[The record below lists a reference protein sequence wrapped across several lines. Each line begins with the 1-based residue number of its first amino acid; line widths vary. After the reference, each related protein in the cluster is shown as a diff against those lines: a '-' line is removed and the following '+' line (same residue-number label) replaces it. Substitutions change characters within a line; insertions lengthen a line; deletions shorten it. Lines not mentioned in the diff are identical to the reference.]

1 MKKEEILSNLQNA
14 VVLANFEEAISW
26 TEYGLKEGI
35 PPFEL
40 ITEGL
45 SKGMIIVGKKYED
58 GYYYVTD
65 MILSS
70 GAMNEA
76 LTILLPYLKENKSK
90 YLGKVVLGS
99 VTDDIHDIGKNI
111 VATMLIGAGFDV
123 YDLGVN
129 VSKEEFVKKAIEV
142 EADIVGASAFM
153 SSTYLYQRDIKKA
166 LDEAGLTPHVKYIIG
181 GGAVYR
187 QWAREIG
194 ADGFAED
201 ALEAVNLCK
210 ALMSAR
216 EV

>member
-14 VVLANFEEAISW
+14 VVLANFEDALSW
-26 TEYGLKEGI
+26 TECGLKEGI

-45 SKGMIIVGKKYED
+45 SKGMIIVGQKYED
-58 GYYYVTD
+58 GDYYVTD

-76 LTILLPYLKENKSK
+76 LTILLPYLKKNKRK

-129 VSKEEFVKKAIEV
+129 VSKEEFVNKAIEV
-142 EADIVGASAFM
+142 QADIVGASAFM

-166 LDEAGLTPHVKYIIG
+166 LDEAGLTPQVKYIIG

>member
-1 MKKEEILSNLQNA
+1 MNKEEILLNLQNA
-14 VVLANFEEAISW
+14 VVLANFEDALSW
-26 TEYGLKEGI
+26 TERGLKEGI

-58 GYYYVTD
+58 GDYYVTD

-76 LTILLPYLKENKSK
+76 LTILLPYLKKNKSNF
-90 YLGKVVLGS
+90 LGKVVLGS

-129 VSKEEFVKKAIEV
+129 VSKEEFVNKAIEV
-142 EADIVGASAFM
+142 QADIVGASAFM

-194 ADGFAED
+194 ADGFADD

-216 EV
+216 GV

>member
-99 VTDDIHDIGKNI
+99 VIDDIHDIGKNI
-111 VATMLIGAGFDV
+111 VATMLIGVGFDV

>member
-1 MKKEEILSNLQNA
+1 MKKDEVLLNLQNA
-14 VVLANFEEAISW
+14 VVLANFEDALSW
-26 TEYGLKEGI
+26 TGYGLKEGI

-45 SKGMIIVGKKYED
+45 SKGMINVGKKYED
-58 GYYYVTD
+58 GDYYVTD

-76 LTILLPYLKENKSK
+76 LTILLPFLKKRKSK

-111 VATMLIGAGFDV
+111 VATMLIGVGFDV

-129 VSKEEFVKKAIEV
+129 VSKEEFINKAIEV
-142 EADIVGASAFM
+142 QADIVGASAFM
-153 SSTYLYQRDIKKA
+153 SSTYLYQLDIKKA
-166 LDEAGLTPHVKYIIG
+166 LDEAGLTPKVKYIIG

-194 ADGFAED
+194 ADGFAND

-210 ALMSAR
+210 SFVSAKG
-216 EV
+216 V

>member
-1 MKKEEILSNLQNA
+1 M
-14 VVLANFEEAISW
+14 
-26 TEYGLKEGI
+26 
-35 PPFEL
+35 

-129 VSKEEFVKKAIEV
+129 VSKEEFVNKAIEV
-142 EADIVGASAFM
+142 QADIVGASAFM

-166 LDEAGLTPHVKYIIG
+166 LDEAGLTPQVKYIIG